1 MTKNPESN
9 IIKVQRTEVQ
19 KMFKLK
25 DVKLNNGATLDK
37 HGESLSY
44 ANGYQVSVKDLEIIP
59 AYKLTK
65 KHLMEML
72 NRLPVGANL
81 GVWIDQG
88 KAYIDHSVRFTNK
101 RQALEYGKAHNQISI
116 WNWKAGEAIAC

>member
-1 MTKNPESN
+1 
-9 IIKVQRTEVQ
+9 
-19 KMFKLK
+19 MFKLK
-25 DVKLNNGATLDK
+25 DVKLNNGATLNK
-37 HGESLSY
+37 QGESLSY
-44 ANGYQVSVKDLEIIP
+44 ANGYQVSVRDLEIIP
-59 AYKLTK
+59 AYRLTK

-88 KAYIDHSVRFTNK
+88 KAYIDCSEYVSTK
-101 RQALEYGKAHNQISI
+101 KQALKLGKQRKQLSV

>member
-1 MTKNPESN
+1 
-9 IIKVQRTEVQ
+9 
-19 KMFKLK
+19 MFKLK
-25 DVKLNNGATLDK
+25 DIKLNNGATLDK
-37 HGESLSY
+37 QGNPMAY
-44 ANGYQVSVKDLEIIP
+44 AKGYQVSEKDLLIIP

-65 KHLMEML
+65 KQLIKML
-72 NRLPVGANL
+72 NELADGKCL

>member
-1 MTKNPESN
+1 
-9 IIKVQRTEVQ
+9 
-19 KMFKLK
+19 MFKLK
-25 DVKLNNGATLDK
+25 EIKLNNGATLNK
-37 HGESLSY
+37 QGESLSY

-65 KHLMEML
+65 KHLIDML
-72 NRLPVGANL
+72 KKLPVGANL
-81 GVWIDQG
+81 GVWIDKG